1 MQMQT
6 SDLCWFHTV
15 AIRQGGLV
23 GPWGA
28 TPDKDTHE
36 RPRTVR
42 LFVDFFST
50 TNTSTYFLQFLS
62 RTKIIFL

>member
-1 MQMQT
+1 MQA
-6 SDLCWFHTV
+6 SDLCLFHTV

-36 RPRTVR
+36 RPRTVPF
-42 LFVDFFST
+42 FVDFFST
-50 TNTSTYFLQFLS
+50 ADTIT
-62 RTKIIFL
+62 